1 MNTKSLCITILVAF
15 VTVWITDFLIHGLW
29 LASAYKATAELWRPE
44 KEMMA
49 KMPFMLLGQFLVAAA
64 FTMIFAACVAEKR
77 CLNCSLKYAACM
89 AVLIGGGQVIMYAV
103 APHPG
108 LLVAKWFIA
117 VCAQMLVLGFIVH
130 KVYQPPAK

>member
-1 MNTKSLCITILVAF
+1 MHRLRRVR
-15 VTVWITDFLIHGLW
+15 GL
-29 LASAYKATAELWRPE
+29 LQKRLGIRPF
-44 KEMMA
+44 A
-49 KMPFMLLGQFLVAAA
+49 QALRGQEQLAAA
-64 FTMIFAACVAEKR
+64 RQKTAKR